1 MSRNKSKSPNN
12 ILKYKPNQFP
22 AARFGNIAWEP
33 VKQANTT
40 EVNTHASE
48 TTDSETTGTT
58 TEAESARIEYLRNR
72 FKSGP
77 SS

>member
-33 VKQANTT
+33 VAQVNTT
-40 EVNTHASE
+40 EVNKHASE
-48 TTDSETTGTT
+48 TTDSETTGAS
-58 TEAESARIEYLRNR
+58 EAEAARIDYLRNR
-72 FKSGP
+72 FKSNP

>member
-22 AARFGNIAWEP
+22 EARFGNIAWEP
-33 VKQANTT
+33 VGRANTT
-40 EVNTHASE
+40 EVTTNDSE
-48 TTDSETTGTT
+48 TTDSETAATT
-58 TEAESARIEYLRNR
+58 SAESSRIEYLRNR

>member
-48 TTDSETTGTT
+48 TTDSETTGAS
-58 TEAESARIEYLRNR
+58 EAEAARIDYLRNR
-72 FKSGP
+72 FKSNP

>member
-22 AARFGNIAWEP
+22 AARFGNISWEP
-33 VKQANTT
+33 VAQVNTT
-40 EVNTHASE
+40 EVNKHASE
-48 TTDSETTGTT
+48 TTDSESTGAS
-58 TEAESARIEYLRNR
+58 EAEAARIDYLRNR
-72 FKSGP
+72 FKSNP